1 MRDSYFNMK
10 EKVQQKPEV
19 VERAMN
25 AIRACG
31 LTPACVPIRGGTDG
45 ATLSYKGLVC
55 PNLGTGSYNHHGVFE
70 YACVQE
76 METMVEIV
84 KKIVEAK

>member
-1 MRDSYFNMK
+1 MT
-10 EKVQQKPEV
+10 
-19 VERAMN
+19 
-25 AIRACG
+25 
-31 LTPACVPIRGGTDG
+31 TPACVPIRGGTDG

-76 METMVEIV
+76 METMVEI
-84 KKIVEAK
+84 AKRIAAAD